1 MGGNFKCQRAF
12 SSLSAQNVEIE
23 LVLQTR
29 GHEHVT
35 EVLEQLRAAGFDAA
49 LY

>member
-1 MGGNFKCQRAF
+1 
-12 SSLSAQNVEIE
+12 
-23 LVLQTR
+23 VLQTR